1 MTLKRN
7 DSTIRQYRPAVGTKI
22 KLSEFSQY
30 GIVAKQ
36 HPEDSLSVWSWFV
49 VRATKEF
56 SVDAEHYNA
65 GNTGIV
71 YALPLEWIDPP
82 IGWEPRYT
90 IYCKPEQAQT
100 IVRDWF
106 ARGIVVR
113 QSHDMSGSMPKAFQP
128 MTDGILPG
136 SPHWQYPEYPDV
148 IMPED
153 CARLFRVV
161 SVEKEEITSVTL
173 GYPADPTCT
182 SCSGTGR
189 RTIAQ
194 LAEVRKETVET
205 TWALIDNGTIQNL
218 EDVQTVSNVHS
229 AFDTFRC
236 HCHYGALGRMGRTK
250 RAKLFKEMRAAGWD
264 VHYVPYA
271 GGFWER
277 TRETI
282 VHDWTEL
289 KLITCPQCGNEI
301 PYEWNARGMTRC
313 VQCHLLFENPEA
325 L

>member
-1 MTLKRN
+1 MTLRRN
-7 DSTIRQYRPAVGTKI
+7 NSTIRLYRPKVGQLIGMSEWSDYTSRG
-22 KLSEFSQY
+22 LSLWGRLRVIGIDKDTVTVKHAPHPMDASFDDASQ
-30 GIVAKQ
+30 I
-36 HPEDSLSVWSWFV
+36 
-49 VRATKEF
+49 T
-56 SVDAEHYNA
+56 
-65 GNTGIV
+65 I
-71 YALPLEWIDPP
+71 PLYTVQLP
-82 IGWEPRYT
+82 IGWEPGYT
-90 IYCKPEQAQT
+90 IYCKPEET
-100 IVRDWF
+100 EKVLGWF
-106 ARGIVVR
+106 ARGIVCR
-113 QSHDMSGSMPKAFQP
+113 QSHNMSSSMPMAFQP
-128 MTDGILPG
+128 LTDGVLPG
-136 SPHWQYPEYPDV
+136 SPHWQFPEDTDV

-161 SVEKEEITSVTL
+161 SVEKEEITSATL

-194 LAEVRKETVET
+194 LAEVCKETVET
-205 TWALIDNGTIQNL
+205 TWTLIDNGTIQNL

-250 RAKLFKEMRAAGWD
+250 RAKLFKEMRADGWD

-282 VHDWTEL
+282 VHDYT
-289 KLITCPQCGNEI
+289 
-301 PYEWNARGMTRC
+301 
-313 VQCHLLFENPEA
+313 EA